1 MSFNYSSDTMEDK
14 ELSAFLAYINGKE
27 ATTLFTK
34 KLENEAARI
43 KNREDWRYQIMT
55 LDMEI
60 QVMKRHVAE
69 KARLEGEKEGE
80 RKGEKKGREAVA
92 MEMLK
97 DGEPIDKIT
106 KYSKLTEAAIRKLA
120 KSMGVA
126 VL

>member
-1 MSFNYSSDTMEDK
+1 
-14 ELSAFLAYINGKE
+14 
-27 ATTLFTK
+27 
-34 KLENEAARI
+34 
-43 KNREDWRYQIMT
+43 MT

-80 RKGEKKGREAVA
+80 RRGEKRGEKRGQEEARKSVA

-106 KYSKLTEAAIRKLA
+106 KYSNLTEAAIRKLA
-120 KSMGVA
+120 QSMGVA

>member
-1 MSFNYSSDTMEDK
+1 
-14 ELSAFLAYINGKE
+14 
-27 ATTLFTK
+27 
-34 KLENEAARI
+34 
-43 KNREDWRYQIMT
+43 MT

-69 KARLEGEKEGE
+69 KARLEGEKRG
-80 RKGEKKGREAVA
+80 KMIGEKRGREAVA

-120 KSMGVA
+120 NSMGVA

>member
-1 MSFNYSSDTMEDK
+1 MSFTYGSGKIEDK
-14 ELSAFLAYINGKE
+14 ELSAFLAYINGQE

-34 KLENEAARI
+34 KLENEATRI
-43 KNREDWRYQIMT
+43 KNREDWRHQIMT

-69 KARLEGEKEGE
+69 RTKEEE
-80 RKGEKKGREAVA
+80 RKAVA

-97 DGEPIDKIT
+97 DGEPLDKIT

-120 KSMGVA
+120 QSMGVA

>member
-1 MSFNYSSDTMEDK
+1 
-14 ELSAFLAYINGKE
+14 
-27 ATTLFTK
+27 
-34 KLENEAARI
+34 
-43 KNREDWRYQIMT
+43 MT

-80 RKGEKKGREAVA
+80 RRGEKRGEKRGKMIGEKRGREAVA

-106 KYSKLTEAAIRKLA
+106 KYSKLTEATIRKLA
-120 KSMGVA
+120 QSMGVA

>member
-1 MSFNYSSDTMEDK
+1 
-14 ELSAFLAYINGKE
+14 
-27 ATTLFTK
+27 
-34 KLENEAARI
+34 
-43 KNREDWRYQIMT
+43 MT

-80 RKGEKKGREAVA
+80 RRGEERGEKRGQEEARKSVA
-92 MEMLK
+92 IEMLK

-120 KSMGVA
+120 QSMGVA

>member
-1 MSFNYSSDTMEDK
+1 MSFTYGSGKIEDK
-14 ELSAFLAYINGKE
+14 ELSAFLAYINGQE

-80 RKGEKKGREAVA
+80 RKGEEEARKSMA

-97 DGEPIDKIT
+97 DGEPLDKIT
-106 KYSKLTEAAIRKLA
+106 KYSKLTETAIRKLA
-120 KSMGVA
+120 QSMGVA

>member
-1 MSFNYSSDTMEDK
+1 
-14 ELSAFLAYINGKE
+14 
-27 ATTLFTK
+27 
-34 KLENEAARI
+34 
-43 KNREDWRYQIMT
+43 MT

-69 KARLEGEKEGE
+69 KAKEE
-80 RKGEKKGREAVA
+80 EREAVA
-92 MEMLK
+92 MEMIK
-97 DGEPIDKIT
+97 EGEPIDKIS

>member
-1 MSFNYSSDTMEDK
+1 
-14 ELSAFLAYINGKE
+14 
-27 ATTLFTK
+27 
-34 KLENEAARI
+34 
-43 KNREDWRYQIMT
+43 MT

-69 KARLEGEKEGE
+69 KARLEGEKE
-80 RKGEKKGREAVA
+80 GREAVA

-120 KSMGVA
+120 QSMGVA